1 MSKSPNAVAI
11 PGLALDGS
19 SPLPMYRR
27 IYDGIRALVLDGR
40 LQPGQALPSSRSLA
54 AERGISRNTVVAA
67 FEQLAAEGFLTTRV
81 GDATRVSAGPEAEA
95 QSHAAVHPKI
105 VRRPRFSR
113 RGAPLAAA
121 LVSLPASV
129 GRSRAFRAGVP
140 ALDAFP
146 YALWAKLSAA
156 RWRSADRSLAT
167 YGDPA
172 GYRPLREAVAAHLS
186 AARAVRCSAD
196 QVVIVS
202 GSQQALDLITRL
214 LLDAGDSAWIEDPG
228 YLGARAAF
236 SGAGVTAV
244 PVRVDED
251 GFDPAFAL
259 RSHPGARLAYVTP
272 SHQYPTGAVMSVA
285 RRLALLAWARRAR
298 GWIIE
303 DDYDGEFRYRGKPLA
318 SLQGLDDGGRVIYV
332 GTFSKVLLPG
342 LRLGYVIAPPEL
354 AEGLIR
360 AKAVSDRHCAGID
373 QAVVAD
379 FITQGHFARHLR
391 RMRELYQERQGALV
405 AAAAKE
411 LPGLLDV
418 AASPAGMHVVGNTAS
433 GVDDRLAAAAAAR
446 HGVETSA
453 LSSYRMTRRGP
464 GGLVLG
470 YAQAAPAEIESGVRA
485 LRTALIEIGSSVRS
499 QRRRTKS
506 RERA

>member
-11 PGLALDGS
+11 PGLVLEGR

-67 FEQLAAEGFLTTRV
+67 FEQLAAEGFLVTRV
-81 GDATRVSAGPEAEA
+81 GDATRVAPGRKGGAP
-95 QSHAAVHPKI
+95 SHGSTHPRI
-105 VRRPRFSR
+105 GRRPRFSR

-121 LVSLPASV
+121 VVSLPASI
-129 GRSRAFRAGVP
+129 GRWRAFRAGVP

-146 YALWAKLSAA
+146 YALWARLSAA
-156 RWRSADRSLAT
+156 RWRRADRSLAA

-172 GYRPLREAVAAHLS
+172 GYRPLREAVAAYLS
-186 AARAVRCSAD
+186 SARAVRCIAD

-202 GSQQALDLITRL
+202 GSQQALDLIVRL
-214 LLDAGDSAWIEDPG
+214 LLDAGDHAWIEDPG
-228 YLGARAAF
+228 YLGARAALL
-236 SGAGVTAV
+236 GAGVTAV
-244 PVRVDED
+244 PVRVDGD
-251 GFDPAFAL
+251 GFDPAAAL
-259 RSHPGARLAYVTP
+259 RAHSGARLAYVTP

-318 SLQGLDDGGRVIYV
+318 SLQGLDDDGRVIYV

-342 LRLGYVIAPPEL
+342 LRLGYVVAPPEL
-354 AEGLIR
+354 AAGLIR

-391 RMRELYQERQGALV
+391 RMRELYQERQGTLV
-405 AAAAKE
+405 AAAEKD
-411 LPGLLDV
+411 LSGLLEI
-418 AASPAGMHVVGNTAS
+418 ASSPAGMHVVGYTAR
-433 GVDDRLAAAAAAR
+433 GIDDRLAAAAAAR
-446 HGVETSA
+446 EGVETSA
-453 LSSYRMTRRGP
+453 LSSFRMTRRGP

-470 YAQAAPAEIESGVRA
+470 YAQAAPAEIESGVRS
-485 LRTALIEIGSSVRS
+485 LRAALIEAESSTRS
-499 QRRRTKS
+499 QKHIMKS
-506 RERA
+506 R

>member
-11 PGLALDGS
+11 PGLALDAPS
-19 SPLPMYRR
+19 SLPMYRR

-67 FEQLAAEGFLTTRV
+67 FEQLAAEGFLITRV
-81 GDATRVSAGPEAEA
+81 GDATRVAAGPKVRA
-95 QSHAAVHPKI
+95 QSHASGHLENA
-105 VRRPRFSR
+105 RRPRFSR
-113 RGAPLAAA
+113 RGAALAAA
-121 LVSLPASV
+121 VVSLPASV
-129 GRSRAFRAGVP
+129 GRWRAFRAGVP

-146 YALWAKLSAA
+146 HALWARMSAA
-156 RWRSADRSLAT
+156 RWRSADSSLAA

-172 GYRPLREAVAAHLS
+172 GYRPLREAVAVHLS
-186 AARAVRCSAD
+186 TARAVRCTAD
-196 QVVIVS
+196 QVIIVS
-202 GSQQALDLITRL
+202 GSQQALDLIIRL
-214 LLDAGDSAWIEDPG
+214 LLDAGDVAWIEDPG

-244 PVRVDED
+244 PVRVDGD
-251 GFDPAFAL
+251 GFDPAAAL
-259 RSHPGARLAYVTP
+259 AAHPGARLAYVTP

-318 SLQGLDDGGRVIYV
+318 SLQGLDDHARVIYV

-354 AEGLIR
+354 AAGMIR
-360 AKAVSDRHCAGID
+360 AKAVSDRHCAAID

-391 RMRELYQERQGALV
+391 RMRELYQERQSALI
-405 AAAAKE
+405 AAAAKD
-411 LPGLLDV
+411 LSGLLDI
-418 AASPAGMHVVGNTAS
+418 ASSPAGMHVVGYTAR
-433 GVDDRLAAAAAAR
+433 GIDDRLAAAAATQ
-446 HGVETSA
+446 HGVETTA
-453 LSSYRMTRRGP
+453 LSSFRMARRGP

-470 YAQAAPAEIESGVRA
+470 YAQAAPAEIDSGVRA
-485 LRTALIEIGSSVRS
+485 LRAALIEV
-499 QRRRTKS
+499 KS
-506 RERA
+506 RARASKPESKSR